1 MRYALAAV
9 LAISSVFSL
18 AQTPVQRPRLPGIA
32 HVAFRV
38 SDVAKTVAFYQD
50 LLGYQEPFSL
60 DSGNGK
66 SAISFMKVNDLQ
78 YIELFPGDARS
89 QGQLDHFALY
99 TNDLAAMRTYLL
111 AQGIQ
116 IAEDTHRGR
125 IGNYFFAI
133 RDPDGHPIEIEQY
146 STTSLTSR
154 AKGRFMPAS
163 RISDHIAH
171 VGILVSSVG
180 SSMRFYRDI
189 LGFREFARGAGTNGQ
204 PGWIN
209 LEIPDG
215 SDYIELIPFTGVP
228 SPADLR
234 AQTHFS
240 LLSANLQQTVA
251 TLQSRANTG
260 LLSSSLS
267 VETSGNLP
275 PRTNVFDPD
284 GARIEIMESITSAPS
299 VTTAS
304 YPDQ

>member
-1 MRYALAAV
+1 MRYALAFV
-9 LAISSVFSL
+9 LAMSSL
-18 AQTPVQRPRLPGIA
+18 HAQTSAQRPQVLGIA

-38 SDVAKTVAFYQD
+38 SNMAATEAFYQN
-50 LLGYQEPFSL
+50 LLGYQEPFALNS
-60 DSGNGK
+60 DNGK
-66 SAISFMKVNDLQ
+66 SAIAFMKVNDLQ
-78 YIELFPGDARS
+78 YIELFSGDARS

-116 IAEDTHRGR
+116 IGEDTHRGR

-146 STTSLTSR
+146 SPSSLTAG
-154 AKGRFMPAS
+154 AKGKFMPAS
-163 RISDHIAH
+163 RISGHITH
-171 VGILVSSVG
+171 VGILVNTMG

-204 PGWIN
+204 PGWID
-209 LEIPDG
+209 LEAPDG
-215 SDYIELIPFTGVP
+215 SDYIELIPFASVP

-240 LLSANLQQTVA
+240 LLSANVQQTVA
-251 TLQSRANTG
+251 TLQSRASTG
-260 LLSSSLS
+260 LLSSSLT
-267 VETSGNLP
+267 VQTNGNLP

-284 GARIEIMESITSAPS
+284 GARIEIMEPIKGAPS
-299 VTTAS
+299 VTAAS
-304 YPDQ
+304 YP